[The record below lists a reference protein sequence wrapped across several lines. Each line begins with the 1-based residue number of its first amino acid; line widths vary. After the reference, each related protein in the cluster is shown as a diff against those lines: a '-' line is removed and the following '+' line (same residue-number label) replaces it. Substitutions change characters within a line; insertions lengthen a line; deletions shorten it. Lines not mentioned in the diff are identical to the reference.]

1 MKASTVLQIAYLVS
15 QESKCCSWKV
25 GAVIEKNGR
34 IISTGYNGSP
44 AGGVNC
50 CDYAAEQGWLLN
62 KPKHTII
69 QDHKPECVSFG
80 STDRFVLAKEH
91 RSAHSEWS
99 SKNEIHAE
107 LNAILFAARNGS
119 SIEGATMYVTLSP
132 CPDCA
137 KAIAQSGIK
146 KLVYC
151 ETYDK
156 NKPGWDDILRNAG
169 IEVFNV
175 PKKNLNKLNWENIN
189 EFCGE

>member
-1 MKASTVLQIAYLVS
+1 MKASTVLQIAYLIS

-50 CDYAAEQGWLLN
+50 CDHAEDKGWLVK
-62 KPKHTII
+62 KPGSGLR
-69 QDHKPECVSFG
+69 QDGPIPKYGLDTKFRAE
-80 STDRFVLAKEH
+80 
-91 RSAHSEWS
+91 HSEWS
-99 SKNEIHAE
+99 KINEIHAE

-137 KAIAQSGIK
+137 KAVAQSGIK

-156 NKPGWDDILRNAG
+156 NVDGWDNILRDAG
-169 IEVFNV
+169 IEIHHV
-175 PKKNLNKLNWENIN
+175 PKTNLNKLNWYNVENY
-189 EFCGE
+189 CGVEND

>member
-44 AGGVNC
+44 SGGVNC
-50 CDYAAEQGWLLN
+50 CDHAAEQGWIGEIPYKSTGLRQDGFQVKKVGLL
-62 KPKHTII
+62 
-69 QDHKPECVSFG
+69 
-80 STDRFVLAKEH
+80 KEH
-91 RSAHSEWS
+91 RAAHSAWS
-99 SKNEIHAE
+99 KVNEIHAE

-119 SIEGATMYVTLSP
+119 SIDGATMYVTLSP

-156 NKPGWDDILRNAG
+156 NEPGWDDILRSAG
-169 IEVFNV
+169 IKVFNV
-175 PKKNLNKLNWENIN
+175 PKRNLDKLNWYNIK
-189 EFCGE
+189 EFCGIE

>member
-69 QDHKPECVSFG
+69 QAHKPEYVSFG
-80 STDRFVLAKEH
+80 LTDRFVLAKEY
-91 RSAHSEWS
+91 RSAHSDWS

>member
-1 MKASTVLQIAYLVS
+1 MKATTFLQIAYLIS

-34 IISTGYNGSP
+34 IIATGYNGSP

-50 CDYAAEQGWLLN
+50 CDHATEQGWVGQAPTKNTGLRQDGLQIKKIGLL
-62 KPKHTII
+62 
-69 QDHKPECVSFG
+69 S
-80 STDRFVLAKEH
+80 EH
-91 RSAHSEWS
+91 RAAHSEWS
-99 SKNEIHAE
+99 AKNEIHAE
-107 LNAILFAARNGS
+107 LNAILFAARNGT

-146 KLVYC
+146 KVVYC
-151 ETYDK
+151 ETYDR
-156 NKPGWDDILRNAG
+156 NRPGWDDILKNSG

-175 PKKNLNKLNWENIN
+175 SKNTLNKLNWYNVEN
-189 EFCGE
+189 FCGIE

>member
-1 MKASTVLQIAYLVS
+1 MKASTFMQIAYLIS

-50 CDYAAEQGWLLN
+50 CDHAAQQGWT
-62 KPKHTII
+62 KFV
-69 QDHKPECVSFG
+69 QSEG
-80 STDRFVLAKEH
+80 SGRVPGKSRNSVALMSEH
-91 RSAHSEWS
+91 RAEHSAWS
-99 SKNEIHAE
+99 AKNEIHAE
-107 LNAILFAARNGS
+107 LNAILFAARTGS
-119 SIEGATMYVTLSP
+119 SIDGATMYVTLSP

-151 ETYDK
+151 ETYDR
-156 NKPGWDDILRNAG
+156 NLPGWDDILKQSG
-169 IEVFNV
+169 IEVFNIS
-175 PKKNLNKLNWENIN
+175 KNSLNKLSWYNIKN
-189 EFCGE
+189 FHGI

>member
-1 MKASTVLQIAYLVS
+1 MKSSTVLQIAYLIS

-50 CDYAAEQGWLLN
+50 CDHAEDQGWLGEDRTSHSGLRQDGF
-62 KPKHTII
+62 KPK
-69 QDHKPECVSFG
+69 KFG
-80 STDRFVLAKEH
+80 LLKEY
-91 RSAHSEWS
+91 RDAHSAWS
-99 SKNEIHAE
+99 KVNEIHAE

-156 NKPGWDDILRNAG
+156 NEPGWDTILREAG
-169 IEVFNV
+169 VEIYEV
-175 PKKNLNKLNWENIN
+175 PKVALTKLNWYNVENY
-189 EFCGE
+189 CGV

>member
-1 MKASTVLQIAYLVS
+1 MKPTTVLQIAYLVS

-50 CDYAAEQGWLLN
+50 CEHAEEQGWLLN
-62 KPKHTII
+62 KPKPVLIPG
-69 QDHKPECVSFG
+69 HKPECVRFSQV
-80 STDRFVLAKEH
+80 DRFVLAKAHREEH
-91 RSAHSEWS
+91 SAWS
-99 SKNEIHAE
+99 KNNEIHAE
-107 LNAILFAARNGS
+107 LNAILFAARMGS

-137 KAIAQSGIK
+137 KAISQSGIK

-156 NKPGWDDILRNAG
+156 NIPGWDDILKNAG

-175 PKKNLNKLNWENIN
+175 PKRSLDKLNWENIN